1 MNDQLATLRMHTRS
15 TSGDPC
21 RVSRL
26 IANLE
31 EPYRSAAQQLVNVK
45 HNQGGIADMP
55 LAAEFR
61 KAGIQL
67 SSTMINR
74 HRNGWCPCPTEKG
87 AAID

>member
-1 MNDQLATLRMHTRS
+1 MNSLLEILHSSARS
-15 TSGDPC
+15 VSGQPC
-21 RVSRL
+21 IVSRL
-26 IANLE
+26 IGDLE
-31 EPYRSAAQQLVNVK
+31 EPYRSAALQLVNTR
-45 HNQGGIADMP
+45 HNQGGLADMP

-61 KAGIQL
+61 KAGLQL